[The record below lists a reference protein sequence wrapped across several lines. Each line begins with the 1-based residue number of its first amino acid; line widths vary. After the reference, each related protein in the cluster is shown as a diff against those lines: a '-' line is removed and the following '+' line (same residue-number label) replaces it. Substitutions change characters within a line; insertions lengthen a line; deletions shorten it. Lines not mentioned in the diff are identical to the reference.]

1 MYCSNSD
8 SLSGVHITREGF
20 KMCEK
25 RLYQRLRLNIDC
37 ICCINGVELQ
47 ANLKDISES
56 GIAIEV
62 TPKAPEIESLKVDDT
77 IKFWGMDSFMYLNFM
92 RQTVIYGTG
101 KVVRFDEEDNKV
113 LIGCKLVYNECLQE
127 YIKDRKVAKY
137 ISSGFFL

>member
-1 MYCSNSD
+1 MAYWGTHNK
-8 SLSGVHITREGF
+8 GGF

-37 ICCINGVELQ
+37 ICCINGVELL

-62 TPKAPEIESLKVDDT
+62 TPKVPEVESLKIDDE
-77 IKFWGMDSFMYLNFM
+77 IRFWGMDSFMYLSFM

-101 KVVRFDEEDNKV
+101 KVVRIDEEDNKV

>member
-1 MYCSNSD
+1 M
-8 SLSGVHITREGF
+8 R
-20 KMCEK
+20 EK
-25 RLYQRLRLNIDC
+25 RLYQRLHLNIDC
-37 ICCINGVELQ
+37 ICCINGVELL

-62 TPKAPEIESLKVDDT
+62 TTKAPEVESLKVDDT
-77 IKFWGMDSFMYLNFM
+77 IKFWGMDSFMYLSFM

-101 KVVRFDEEDNKV
+101 KVVRIDEEDNKV

>member
-1 MYCSNSD
+1 
-8 SLSGVHITREGF
+8 
-20 KMCEK
+20 MCEK

-37 ICCINGVELQ
+37 ICCINGVELK
-47 ANLKDISES
+47 ANLKVISES
-56 GIAIEV
+56 GIAIVV
-62 TPKAPEIESLKVDDT
+62 TPIVPDVESLKIDDE
-77 IKFWGMDSFMYLNFM
+77 IRFWGMDSFMYLNFM

-101 KVVRFDEEDNKV
+101 KVVRIDEEDNKV

>member
-1 MYCSNSD
+1 
-8 SLSGVHITREGF
+8 
-20 KMCEK
+20 MCEK

-101 KVVRFDEEDNKV
+101 KVVRIDEEDNKV

>member
-1 MYCSNSD
+1 
-8 SLSGVHITREGF
+8 
-20 KMCEK
+20 MCEK

-77 IKFWGMDSFMYLNFM
+77 IKFWGMDSFMYLSFM

-101 KVVRFDEEDNKV
+101 KVVRIDEEDNKV

>member
-1 MYCSNSD
+1 
-8 SLSGVHITREGF
+8 
-20 KMCEK
+20 MCEK

>member
-1 MYCSNSD
+1 M
-8 SLSGVHITREGF
+8 R
-20 KMCEK
+20 EK

-77 IKFWGMDSFMYLNFM
+77 IKFWGMDSFMYLSFM

-101 KVVRFDEEDNKV
+101 KVVRIDEEDNKV